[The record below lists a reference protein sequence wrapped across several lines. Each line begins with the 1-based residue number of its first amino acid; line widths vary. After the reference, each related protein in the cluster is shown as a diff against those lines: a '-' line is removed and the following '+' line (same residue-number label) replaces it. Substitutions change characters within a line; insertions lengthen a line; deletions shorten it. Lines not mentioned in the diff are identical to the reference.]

1 MSDQYDRYLDQHR
14 RNVRRGLEWLV
25 DNLPDLFSKVDL
37 HAMKTQILNH
47 DASKNSP
54 EEYAAYDR
62 YFYGGNKSF
71 RVVQDFRKA
80 WLHHIHENPHH
91 WQHWVLNND
100 EPEEGEVVLEMDY
113 IYIIEMICDWWAFS
127 WQKGDLSEIFSW
139 YDKHQKYIKL
149 APNTRKTVEDIL
161 WTLRGRLGYNVL
173 AHHGIKG
180 QKWGVR
186 NGPPYPLDKSQKSD
200 TIVED
205 AIESGEVIKTINRE
219 KQLRHTKSN
228 HAPGR
233 SYLDGDL
240 DYAQELV
247 DRHSGKGSPIRDR
260 NGNWTHQE
268 RIDNNESIGS
278 YVDRKTMEETKTS
291 KGIIVYSKTGTHIY
305 PAKDERSSDD

>member
-14 RNVRRGLEWLV
+14 RNVRRGWEFLV

-37 HAMKTQILNH
+37 HAMKNQILNH

-54 EEYAAYDR
+54 EEYDAYDR

-91 WQHWVLNND
+91 WQHWILVND
-100 EPEEGEVVLEMDY
+100 DPGEGEILLEMPLP
-113 IYIIEMICDWWAFS
+113 YIIEMICDWWAFS
-127 WQKGDLSEIFSW
+127 WQRGNLSEIFSW
-139 YDKHQKYIKL
+139 YDEHQQYIKL
-149 APNTRKTVEDIL
+149 APKTREIVEDIL
-161 WTLRGRLGYNVL
+161 WKLRGRLGYNVL

-200 TIVED
+200 TIVGD
-205 AIESGEVIKTINRE
+205 AIKSGEVSKTINRE
-219 KQLRHTKSN
+219 KQFRHTKTN
-228 HAPGR
+228 HTPGR
-233 SYLDGDL
+233 SYLDGDF

-247 DRHSGKGSPIRDR
+247 DRYSGKGETKLDR
-260 NGNWTHQE
+260 HGDWNHRE
-268 RIDNNESIGS
+268 RVTANHDIGV
-278 YVDRKTMEETKTS
+278 YVDEEGNETRSNTAM
-291 KGIIVYSKTGTHIY
+291 IIYSKTGTHIY
-305 PAKDERSSDD
+305 PARRKDAK

>member
-14 RNVRRGLEWLV
+14 RNVRRGWEWLV

-71 RVVQDFRKA
+71 RVVQDFRRA

-100 EPEEGEVVLEMDY
+100 EPEEGEVVLEMPY
-113 IYIIEMICDWWAFS
+113 ECIIEMICDWWAFS
-127 WQKGDLSEIFSW
+127 WQKGDLSELFSW

-149 APNTRKTVEDIL
+149 AQNTRKTVEDIL

-205 AIESGEVIKTINRE
+205 AIESGEVSKTINRE

-268 RIDNNESIGS
+268 RIDNNENIGS

>member
-205 AIESGEVIKTINRE
+205 AIESGEVSKTINRE

-247 DRHSGKGSPIRDR
+247 DRYSGKG
-260 NGNWTHQE
+260 
-268 RIDNNESIGS
+268 
-278 YVDRKTMEETKTS
+278 ETKTNRDGS
-291 KGIIVYSKTGTHIY
+291 WNHRERITANHDIGVYVDEDGNETRSNTAMIIYSNTGTHIY
-305 PAKDERSSDD
+305 PARRKESK

>member
-14 RNVRRGLEWLV
+14 RNVRRGWEWLV
-25 DNLPDLFSKVDL
+25 DNLPDLFTKVDL

-71 RVVQDFRKA
+71 RVVQDFRRA

-100 EPEEGEVVLEMDY
+100 EPEEGEVILEMDY

-205 AIESGEVIKTINRE
+205 AIKSGEVVKTINRE

-247 DRHSGKGSPIRDR
+247 DRYSGKGEAKTNRDGSWNHR
-260 NGNWTHQE
+260 E
-268 RIDNNESIGS
+268 RITANHDIGV
-278 YVDRKTMEETKTS
+278 YVDEDGNETRSNTAM
-291 KGIIVYSKTGTHIY
+291 IIYSNTGTHIY
-305 PAKDERSSDD
+305 PARRKESK

>member
-14 RNVRRGLEWLV
+14 RNVRRGWEWLV
-25 DNLPDLFSKVDL
+25 DNLPDLFTKVDL

-47 DASKNSP
+47 DSSKNAP

-71 RVVQDFRKA
+71 RVVQDFRRA

-100 EPEEGEVVLEMDY
+100 EPEEGEVILEMDY

-149 APNTRKTVEDIL
+149 ASNTRKTVEDIL
-161 WTLRGRLGYNVL
+161 WALRGRLGYNVL

-205 AIESGEVIKTINRE
+205 AIESGEVSKTINRE

-233 SYLDGDL
+233 SYLDGEL

-247 DRHSGKGSPIRDR
+247 DRYSGKG
-260 NGNWTHQE
+260 
-268 RIDNNESIGS
+268 
-278 YVDRKTMEETKTS
+278 ETKTNRDGS
-291 KGIIVYSKTGTHIY
+291 WNHRERITANHDIGVYVDEDGNETRSNTAMIIYSNTGTHIY
-305 PAKDERSSDD
+305 PARRKESK

>member
-14 RNVRRGLEWLV
+14 RNVRRGWEWLV

-37 HAMKTQILNH
+37 HAMKTQILSH

-71 RVVQDFRKA
+71 RVVQDFRRG

-100 EPEEGEVVLEMDY
+100 EPEEGEVILEMDY

-161 WTLRGRLGYNVL
+161 WALRGRLGYNVI

-205 AIESGEVIKTINRE
+205 AIESGEVSKTINRE
-219 KQLRHTKSN
+219 KQLRHTKSD

-240 DYAQELV
+240 DYAQELI
-247 DRHSGKGSPIRDR
+247 DKYSGKG
-260 NGNWTHQE
+260 
-268 RIDNNESIGS
+268 
-278 YVDRKTMEETKTS
+278 ETKTNRDGS
-291 KGIIVYSKTGTHIY
+291 WNHRERITANHDIGVYVDEDGNETRSNTAMIIYSNTGTHIY
-305 PAKDERSSDD
+305 PARRKESK

>member
-1 MSDQYDRYLDQHR
+1 MSISYDQYLDQHR
-14 RNVRRGLEWLV
+14 KNVLKGFNWLV
-25 DNLPDLFSKVDL
+25 DNLPDFFSSVDT
-37 HAMKTQILNH
+37 HAIATQILRH
-47 DASKNSP
+47 DSSKTSP
-54 EEYAAYDR
+54 EEYDAYNE
-62 YFYGGNKSF
+62 YFYGGNRSF
-71 RVVQDFRKA
+71 RVVRNFQKA
-80 WLHHIHENPHH
+80 WLHHIHNNPHH
-91 WQHWVLNND
+91 WQHWVLIND
-100 EPEEGEVVLEMDY
+100 EPDEGEVALEMPY
-113 IYIIEMICDWWAFS
+113 ECIIEMICDWWAFS

-139 YDKHQKYIKL
+139 YDKHQNYIKL
-149 APNTRKTVEDIL
+149 APNTRKIVEDIL

-186 NGPPYPLDKSQKSD
+186 NGPPYPLDKSRKSD

-205 AIESGEVIKTINRE
+205 AIKSGEVSKTINRE

-228 HAPGR
+228 HTPGR

-278 YVDRKTMEETKTS
+278 YVDRKTMKETKTS
-291 KGIIVYSKTGTHIY
+291 KGIIAYSKTGTHIY

>member
-14 RNVRRGLEWLV
+14 RNVRRGWEWLV

-54 EEYAAYDR
+54 EEYTAYDR
-62 YFYGGNKSF
+62 YFYGGSKSF

-100 EPEEGEVVLEMDY
+100 EPEEGEVILEMDY

-139 YDKHQKYIKL
+139 YDKRQKYIKL
-149 APNTRKTVEDIL
+149 APDTRKTVEDIL

-205 AIESGEVIKTINRE
+205 AIESGRVSTKINPD
-219 KQLRHTKSN
+219 KQIHHTKSY
-228 HAPGR
+228 HKAGR
-233 SYLDGDL
+233 SYLDGDF

-247 DRHSGKGSPIRDR
+247 DKYSGKGEPV
-260 NGNWTHQE
+260 
-268 RIDNNESIGS
+268 IGS
-278 YVDRKTMEETKTS
+278 DNKWTGKEKFTDPDIIGTHVGVDGVETRTI
-291 KGIIVYSKTGTHIY
+291 KGMIIYSKTGTHVY
-305 PAKDERSSDD
+305 PRKEK

>member
-1 MSDQYDRYLDQHR
+1 MSDQYDRYLEQHR
-14 RNVRRGLEWLV
+14 RNVRRGWEWLV
-25 DNLPDLFSKVDL
+25 DNLPDLFTKVDL

-54 EEYAAYDR
+54 EEYDAYDR

-71 RVVQDFRKA
+71 RVVQDFRRA

-139 YDKHQKYIKL
+139 YDKHYKYIKL

-205 AIESGEVIKTINRE
+205 AIESGEVSKTINRE

-247 DRHSGKGSPIRDR
+247 DRYSGKGEAKTNRDGSWNHR
-260 NGNWTHQE
+260 E
-268 RIDNNESIGS
+268 RITANHDIGV
-278 YVDRKTMEETKTS
+278 YVDEDGNETRSNTAM
-291 KGIIVYSKTGTHIY
+291 IIYSNTGTHIY
-305 PAKDERSSDD
+305 PARRKESK

>member
-1 MSDQYDRYLDQHR
+1 MSDQYNRYLDQHR
-14 RNVRRGLEWLV
+14 RNVRRGGEWLV
-25 DNLPDLFSKVDL
+25 DNLPELFDEVDV
-37 HAMKTQILNH
+37 HALKTQILNH

-54 EEYAAYDR
+54 EEYDAYDR

-91 WQHWVLNND
+91 WQYWVLNND

-139 YDKHQKYIKL
+139 YDKHQNYIKL
-149 APNTRKTVEDIL
+149 GPNTRKAVEDIL

-186 NGPPYPLDKSQKSD
+186 NGPPYPLDKSS
-200 TIVED
+200 
-205 AIESGEVIKTINRE
+205 ESGKIEDIVIGKSLGAKSRNYDILDPDSNEYFQFSEGTRIRNAEVF
-219 KQLRHTKSN
+219 
-228 HAPGR
+228 A
-233 SYLDGDL
+233 
-240 DYAQELV
+240 
-247 DRHSGKGSPIRDR
+247 GKGASKPL
-260 NGNWTHQE
+260 NPEVAEGLSEQ
-268 RIDNNESIGS
+268 IGG
-278 YVDRKTMEETKTS
+278 DPDKWQHC
-291 KGIIVYSKTGTHIY
+291 KGIGTIDVHGEDVDAEVHWFQEESVGKHKFKI
-305 PAKDERSSDD
+305 KKWED

>member
-14 RNVRRGLEWLV
+14 RNVRRGWEWLM
-25 DNLPDLFSKVDL
+25 DNLPDLFSQVDL
-37 HAMKTQILNH
+37 HVMKTQILNH

-71 RVVQDFRKA
+71 RVVQDFQRA

-91 WQHWVLNND
+91 WQYWVLNND
-100 EPEEGEVVLEMDY
+100 EPEEGEVILEMDY

-149 APNTRKTVEDIL
+149 APNTRNTVEDIL

-186 NGPPYPLDKSQKSD
+186 NGPPYPLDKSRKSD

-228 HAPGR
+228 HTPGR

-247 DRHSGKGSPIRDR
+247 DRYSGKGEAKTNRDGSWNHR
-260 NGNWTHQE
+260 E
-268 RIDNNESIGS
+268 RITANHDIGV
-278 YVDRKTMEETKTS
+278 YVDEDGNETRSNTAM
-291 KGIIVYSKTGTHIY
+291 IIYSNTGTHIY
-305 PAKDERSSDD
+305 PARRKESK

>member
-14 RNVRRGLEWLV
+14 RNVRRGWEWLV
-25 DNLPDLFSKVDL
+25 DNLPDLFSEVDL

-71 RVVQDFRKA
+71 RVVQDFRRA

-100 EPEEGEVVLEMDY
+100 EPEEGEVILEMDY

-127 WQKGDLSEIFSW
+127 WQKGDLSEVFSW

-149 APNTRKTVEDIL
+149 APDTRKTVEDIL

-205 AIESGEVIKTINRE
+205 AIESGEVSKTINRE

-268 RIDNNESIGS
+268 RIDNDKSIGS
-278 YVDRKTMEETKTS
+278 YVDRRTMEETKTS

-305 PAKDERSSDD
+305 PAKDERSSND